1 MGVVCPVVWGQVVGN
16 GGVLGGAEVGRVTRV
31 VSACRWC
38 CSRLGAW
45 AMGCD
50 WVWAVMVQLC
60 GVAHLVVWVGKRVNV
75 GGNCVWCGVGGA
87 SVEAL
92 QD

>member
-1 MGVVCPVVWGQVVGN
+1 
-16 GGVLGGAEVGRVTRV
+16 
-31 VSACRWC
+31 
-38 CSRLGAW
+38 
-45 AMGCD
+45 MGCD

-60 GVAHLVVWVGKRVNV
+60 GVAHLVVWVGKRVKV